1 MENRGE
7 QAYTHRFKVWDAKL
21 LRQAHEH
28 VAETGIY
35 RFHDANPHHTIHDSD
50 IKFTTYE
57 GSYDKHHQP
66 VEGLWF
72 TELIMLAAFTG
83 TPSAEITDRYG
94 VSKTSFQGPITTPY
108 GFTASRWQYL
118 LSKDLG
124 LIFIPVE
131 ILMVDALLAHSVVQ
145 IMSKTGARAHEFL
158 QIRLVPEHLYRIS
171 LAENK
176 ECILFN
182 AVPKGRLKEE
192 PFYIDNKCMESLYE
206 WWGYQ

>member
-1 MENRGE
+1 M
-7 QAYTHRFKVWDAKL
+7 
-21 LRQAHEH
+21 RQAHEH
-28 VAETGIY
+28 VAEARTY
-35 RFHDANPHHTIHDSD
+35 RYRDANPHHTIHDSD
-50 IKFTTYE
+50 VKFTTYE

-72 TELIMLAAFTG
+72 TELITLAALTG

-108 GFTASRWQYL
+108 GYTASRWQYL
-118 LSKDLG
+118 LSKELG

-158 QIRLVPEHLYRIS
+158 QIRLVPEHLYRIN

-192 PFYIDNKCMESLYE
+192 PFILIISAWKVFMNGGVTKEADRRLFPLLKQQHAWDPN
-206 WWGYQ
+206 